1 MFHEVT
7 KEKGNQMFV
16 LLNRAGQVFK
26 RLQFKAIP
34 DKYRIPE
41 GAMLSWR
48 YYVEIKDISNPS
60 GWLLPTVAYF
70 YMGDAIAEVSFF
82 DKPAPGNKLTRSFKI
97 TVQATEST
105 KDFNNLRDKVLEEI
119 HSQKVWNATNYIT
132 NKKKLREK
140 IMELFSC

>member
-1 MFHEVT
+1 
-7 KEKGNQMFV
+7 MFV
-16 LLNRAGQVFK
+16 LLNRAGQIFK

-34 DKYRIPE
+34 DKYQIPE

-48 YYVEIKDISNPS
+48 CYVEIDISNKS

-82 DKPAPGNKLTRSFKI
+82 DKPASKNKLTRSFKI

-105 KDFNNLRDKVLEEI
+105 KDFNNLRDKVLQKI
-119 HSQKVWNATNYIT
+119 HSRKVWDATNHI
-132 NKKKLREK
+132 NKKTLYERIK
-140 IMELFSC
+140 IMFS